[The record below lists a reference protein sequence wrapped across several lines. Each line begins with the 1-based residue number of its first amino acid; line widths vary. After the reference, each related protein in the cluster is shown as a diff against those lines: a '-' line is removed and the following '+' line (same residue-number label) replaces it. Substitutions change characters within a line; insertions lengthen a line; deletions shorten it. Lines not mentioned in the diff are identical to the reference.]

1 MSLPLLVAAM
11 VAATVVG
18 VLAERRWHG
27 ATERGSRTAM
37 QVMLTWVLPPVYF
50 VLVTRLHVDG
60 AVVGGVVTAYLV
72 LAVIGLLA
80 WWAATRL
87 LRLSRPATG
96 GLILAVVLANTGYF
110 GLPFTRAMLGGDELG
125 NAVAWDSFVSGPMFF
140 AVAFAIGAAFSPTLG
155 ADGDDGRGERL
166 RAFVRNPLLWSAI
179 IGLAV
184 PWDAPNWAYDV
195 AQAFVVALLPVGF
208 LVVGV
213 QLAAEA
219 EHGVPVLPPRFTREI
234 GVVVLLRLLVAP
246 ALVLAVSALL
256 LDLPDGMLLQAV
268 APTGLN
274 GMLVAHRF
282 DLDLR
287 PIAGAIV
294 WTTGLVT
301 LGAVVA
307 TLAGV

>member
-1 MSLPLLVAAM
+1 MSLPVLVAAM
-11 VAATVVG
+11 VAATLAG

-27 ATERGSRTAM
+27 AAERGSRSVM
-37 QVMLTWVLPPVYF
+37 QVMLLWVLPPVYF
-50 VLVTRLHVDG
+50 VLVSRLHVDG
-60 AVVGGVVTAYLV
+60 AVVGGVVTAYAV
-72 LAVIGLLA
+72 LAVVGALA
-80 WWAATRL
+80 WLAATRL

-110 GLPFTRAMLGGDELG
+110 GLPFTRAVLGGDQLG

-140 AVAFAIGAAFSPTLG
+140 AVAFAIGAAFSPTVG
-155 ADGDDGRGERL
+155 GGGDARGERL
-166 RAFVRNPLLWSAI
+166 AAFVRNPLLWASVL
-179 IGLAV
+179 GLAL
-184 PWDAPNWAYDV
+184 PFDAPGWAYEI
-195 AQAFVVALLPVGF
+195 AQDAVVVLLPLGF
-208 LVVGV
+208 LVVGI

-234 GVVVLLRLLVAP
+234 AVVVLLRLVVAP
-246 ALVLAVSALL
+246 ALVLAVSLAL
-256 LDLPDGMLLQAV
+256 LDLPDGMLLQAI

-294 WTTGLVT
+294 WTTALVT
-301 LGAVVA
+301 LGAVVVA
-307 TLAGV
+307 VAGI